1 MPERSTD
8 MHPGRD
14 PELLEQYTLGKLSGQ
29 ERSAI
34 DDHLRECHACRQL
47 LEEELRLAAGV
58 RQAARAQM
66 KERIARRIA
75 SPALH
80 APAVPWPRIAA
91 AAAIVIVAGAGAI
104 GIWLRLQEKET
115 PPAPAAPTSQETH
128 AAGHD
133 MDRALAE
140 APPPP
145 PSEKKVA
152 GKREERA
159 AKDELQSV
167 GAAQSEGLAKSAP
180 ATSDA
185 ATQEALEGVW
195 TEGIVSE
202 EPAAAAAAK
211 LRLDKR
217 EKSRPAAVE
226 MQTNAARKSAVLP
239 ATPQQEVILN
249 QQPLRTLQNR
259 QQTLQQNSIPTLA
272 RQVGNQLNLTLYPD
286 SLYPEEELQQA
297 TVSRPVDDSLI
308 IRVGN
313 QQIRY
318 RLPSSLLQQKNAR

>member
-14 PELLEQYTLGKLSGQ
+14 PELLEQYTLGKLSAQ

-91 AAAIVIVAGAGAI
+91 AAAIVIVAGASVI

-115 PPAPAAPTSQETH
+115 PPAPATPTSQETY

-133 MDRALAE
+133 RDRALAE
-140 APPPP
+140 GP
-145 PSEKKVA
+145 PSAERKIEGKRA
-152 GKREERA
+152 GKA
-159 AKDELQSV
+159 AKDELQSL
-167 GAAQSEGLAKSAP
+167 GTAQPKGLAQSTP

-185 ATQEALEGVW
+185 AAAEALDGVW

-202 EPAAAAAAK
+202 EPAAAAAK
-211 LRLDKR
+211 LRHDER
-217 EKSRPAAVE
+217 EKSRTAAVE